1 MWNLLRGKKRS
12 DRPTADA
19 SPRDDALSALAS
31 EHRASAKRASEA
43 DAEAR
48 GGSAAGADGDHA
60 DDGTSATASRSVAS
74 TVRTGGSA
82 RSGVGASGTG
92 RYDVVVDRHLDEVGA
107 GIAPEQDEDDLP
119 TVPREHRPLSR
130 EDLVADALDRW
141 AQQITGGVTAPSFLT
156 QLRAGATVL
165 DLTHSHPSGLAQL
178 LAGRGPTRLSSLVRE
193 VGALADA
200 RAHAR
205 TIREIAERHAEEVGL
220 TTCHLG
226 IGEATWY
233 PEDGSAPIHAPVLVR
248 PITLSLRGNARED
261 VDLEVDTTADLNPVL
276 LRSLREAGVA
286 VDARALLAT
295 TDSTHGFDPTPVL
308 DAFRSLGQPLPGF
321 RVTHALVVGNLMDA
335 AGSVAEDLAAERTDW
350 VASPVVAALA
360 GDAEAQAVV
369 RSDETDDQV
378 PEVPED
384 ELVAAVDPDHRG
396 VLARVLAGQ
405 DLAVAAPPGSGSLDL
420 VVDLA
425 EELNARGRSV
435 LIVSQRRRNL
445 TQLVAS
451 AQSRQLDELVF
462 DLSPDPSLQRNA
474 SAALLRSLRRAGT
487 HGLGPDD
494 GSPAE
499 LGEMRDILVGHVEAM
514 HRVQQ
519 PWDASAHDAIS
530 ALAALT
536 RLRPSPRTRVRLRA
550 DVAAQMIGTERERF
564 AEVLREAAEVGV
576 LTSGPEETTWYGAPI
591 SSDTQA
597 ARAEELIDQLRE
609 EILPQLRTAAEETG
623 GKLGLAAPT
632 TLHQLIERLTL
643 LDRVRSL
650 LATFQSAVF
659 SAPLADLVAATAD
672 KSWRAEHGVVMGF
685 GLRRRLRKEAAALQ
699 RPASLSPDLHR
710 ELHEARQVASDWRR
724 VAVTP
729 QADTPARDA
738 GAGEIPSAS
747 GTAANAETA
756 ASAETAEPA
765 DSTSTGS
772 VAATAAPT
780 GDAESTAGS
789 TTTSAS
795 ASPAS
800 AESPTATAKR
810 PSGLSTPMLPADLDR
825 AHRTVERTQKILD
838 ELSVLLD
845 GTEAG
850 VDLARTD
857 FDELERR
864 AEALAADRDDL
875 ETLPRRTELLRRL
888 SLDGLGELV
897 EDLRARRVPL
907 EQVGAE
913 LELCWW
919 RSVLELIAG
928 AEPTISQYD
937 GTSLSE
943 VAERFRRLDSEDLAG
958 ASARVHAA
966 ADETRV
972 RTMKSYPDT
981 SRAAIAE
988 LARSSTVSI
997 RDLAAKYEDILFAA
1011 RPTWI
1016 ASPYLVPQVIPRG
1029 RHFDVLIVAD
1039 GGRLPTAAAL
1049 PSIVRAEQTVVV
1061 GDPLE
1066 YGGDAAPSLLD
1077 DMLRIAPHVELLR
1090 DVHPATEGLRTFAQR
1105 RALVGEVL
1113 AVPSPVVPEQD
1124 RLVVVENGRGPVTEG
1139 MEYVESTEAELRR
1152 VTDLVIEHARTRPER
1167 SLAVLTFTDEHARRL
1182 MDRIMNT
1189 VSVIP
1194 ALRDYFDPAAREV
1207 FTVLPAAQATSI
1219 LRDDIIV
1226 SVGFGKTP
1234 HGRLLHR
1241 FGPLSEAGGR
1251 KALATVITRA
1261 RGRTTVVS
1269 SIDVQDLD
1277 QARLRSEGAHD
1288 LRAMLW
1294 VLRGGPDV
1302 PVIPHVAALTG
1313 RDEPIAPPDPE
1324 QPRQSPVPPPHAE
1337 EATASPAE
1345 AEEQTDLSEDDMDA
1359 AIEAAL
1365 ARKSAG
1371 SPQSAGEA
1379 VEGQTDP
1386 DGASVAAADPDAP
1399 ANSANAA
1406 APDADSRAFEEHASA
1421 QAQGGEA
1428 TTADGSSEHGGEAAG
1443 GTETASGARTVDG
1456 DPAGVDAEGVTGG
1469 AGDVAPGDTGE
1480 PHTPRELETDAL
1492 VRDLADRLWR
1502 LGLLVESD
1510 FGLTSDRIELALG
1523 HPDLPG
1529 RLLLAVDTD
1538 GARYVGTASQRERDR
1553 LRAERLEAAGW
1564 AAERVWS
1571 WALFIDPDGEA
1582 ERIRRAVE
1590 RALRLVQTEELS
1602 ESPQGVGT
1610 VRHRL
1615 PRPQIPAGHQ
1625 LSFYSSEDFDAIVEF
1640 ICSDGRARLEEHLAT
1655 EVRSFLGF
1663 EQRSVLLD
1671 VSVSSAIR
1679 RYQERQ

>member
-1 MWNLLRGKKRS
+1 MWRLLRGKKRPDS
-12 DRPTADA
+12 TGDDADR
-19 SPRDDALSALAS
+19 RGDALSALAS
-31 EHRASAKRASEA
+31 EVRASAKTVGETADDQRENSSRRRDRA
-43 DAEAR
+43 
-48 GGSAAGADGDHA
+48 GAGAD
-60 DDGTSATASRSVAS
+60 
-74 TVRTGGSA
+74 
-82 RSGVGASGTG
+82 SGPSDPG
-92 RYDVVVDRHLDEVGA
+92 RAKDAPSSYDVVVDRHLEEVGA

-119 TVPREHRPLSR
+119 AEPRDHRPLSR

-141 AQQITGGVTAPSFLT
+141 AQQITGGVAAPSFLT
-156 QLRAGATVL
+156 QIRAGATVL
-165 DLTHSHPSGLAQL
+165 ELTHSHPSGLAQL

-226 IGEATWY
+226 IGEATWF

-248 PITLSLRGNARED
+248 PITLRLRGNARED
-261 VDLEVDTTADLNPVL
+261 VDLEVDTIADLNPVL

-295 TDSTHGFDPTPVL
+295 TDGAHGFDPNPVL

-321 RVTHALVVGNLMDA
+321 RITHALVVGNLMDA
-335 AGSVAEDLAAERTDW
+335 AGSVAEDLAADRPDW
-350 VASPVVAALA
+350 VSSPLVAALA
-360 GDAEAQAVV
+360 GDAEARAVV
-369 RSDETDDQV
+369 RSDEPELPDAV

-384 ELVAAVDPDHRG
+384 ELVSAVDPDHRQ

-405 DLAVAAPPGSGSLDL
+405 DLAVAAPPGTSSLDL

-425 EELNARGRSV
+425 EELNARGRRV

-445 TQLVAS
+445 SRLVAT
-451 AQSRQLDELVF
+451 AQRRGLEELVF

-494 GSPAE
+494 SAPTE
-499 LGEMRDILVGHVEAM
+499 LAGMRDILVGHVEAM
-514 HRVQQ
+514 HRLQQ

-536 RLRPSPRTRVRLRA
+536 RQRPAPRTPVRLRA
-550 DVAAQMIGTERERF
+550 DVAAQMIGADRDRF
-564 AEVLREAAEVGV
+564 ADALREAAEVGV
-576 LTSGPEETTWYGAPI
+576 LTSGPEETAWYGAPI

-597 ARAEELIDQLRE
+597 ARAEELVDQLRAE
-609 EILPQLRTAAEETG
+609 TLPQLRSAYEEAG
-623 GKLGLAAPT
+623 GKLGLEEPV
-632 TLHQLIERLTL
+632 TLHQLTERLGL
-643 LDRVRSL
+643 LDRVRVL

-659 SAPLADLVAATAD
+659 AAPLADLVAATAD
-672 KSWRAEHGVVMGF
+672 KSWRVEHGVTMGF
-685 GLRRRLRKEAAALQ
+685 GVRRRLRKDAASLQ

-710 ELHEARQVASDWRR
+710 DLTEARRVAGEWRR
-724 VAVTP
+724 VAVG
-729 QADTPARDA
+729 RD
-738 GAGEIPSAS
+738 GA
-747 GTAANAETA
+747 
-756 ASAETAEPA
+756 
-765 DSTSTGS
+765 STE
-772 VAATAAPT
+772 VRTAAPSS
-780 GDAESTAGS
+780 AA
-789 TTTSAS
+789 TSSSAAS
-795 ASPAS
+795 SSPASPAL
-800 AESPTATAKR
+800 PT
-810 PSGLSTPMLPADLDR
+810 DLDR
-825 AHRTVERTQKILD
+825 IHRTAERAQKILD
-838 ELSVLLD
+838 ELAVLLD
-845 GTEAG
+845 GTPAG
-850 VDLARTD
+850 ADLARTD
-857 FDELERR
+857 IDELERR
-864 AEALAADRDDL
+864 VTALAGDRTDL

-888 SLDGLGELV
+888 AFDGLGELV
-897 EDLRARRVPL
+897 EDLRARRVPH
-907 EQVGAE
+907 EQVDAE

-943 VAERFRRLDSEDLAG
+943 VAERFRRLDAEYLAG
-958 ASARVHAA
+958 ASTRVHAA

-972 RTMKSYPDT
+972 STMKSYPDT

-1011 RPTWI
+1011 RPAWL

-1049 PSIVRAEQTVVV
+1049 PSIARAEQTVVV

-1090 DVHPATEGLRTFAQR
+1090 DTHPATEGLRTFAQR
-1105 RALVGEVL
+1105 RALAGEVL
-1113 AVPSPVVPEQD
+1113 SVPSPVVPEQD
-1124 RLVVVENGRGPVTEG
+1124 RLVLVENGRGPVTSG
-1139 MEYVESTEAELRR
+1139 MEYVESTEPELRR
-1152 VTDLVIEHARTRPER
+1152 VTDLVIEHARTRPDR
-1167 SLAVLTFTDEHARRL
+1167 SLAVLTFTQEHARRL
-1182 MDRIMNT
+1182 MERIMNT

-1207 FTVLPAAQATSI
+1207 FIVLPAEQATSI
-1219 LRDDIIV
+1219 MRDDIIV

-1234 HGRLLHR
+1234 HDRLLHR

-1269 SIDVQDLD
+1269 ALDVQDLD
-1277 QARLRSEGAHD
+1277 HARLRSDGARD

-1302 PVIPHVAALTG
+1302 PVVPHVAALTG
-1313 RDEPIAPPDPE
+1313 RDEPIAPPEPE
-1324 QPRQSPVPPPHAE
+1324 APRQSPAAPNPGDDEIDGAATGASSA
-1337 EATASPAE
+1337 ATAAPVHSAE
-1345 AEEQTDLSEDDMDA
+1345 TDLSDEDMDA

-1371 SPQSAGEA
+1371 SPDSAEPEADATGE
-1379 VEGQTDP
+1379 
-1386 DGASVAAADPDAP
+1386 DPDA
-1399 ANSANAA
+1399 
-1406 APDADSRAFEEHASA
+1406 DADADADA
-1421 QAQGGEA
+1421 GAKPADVDAA
-1428 TTADGSSEHGGEAAG
+1428 TGTESDEGAAG
-1443 GTETASGARTVDG
+1443 LGPADET
-1456 DPAGVDAEGVTGG
+1456 PEAEEPEVP
-1469 AGDVAPGDTGE
+1469 VA
-1480 PHTPRELETDAL
+1480 PRELETDAL

-1523 HPDLPG
+1523 HPDMPG

-1538 GARYVGTASQRERDR
+1538 GARYDGTSSQRERDR

-1564 AAERVWS
+1564 ATERVWS

-1582 ERIRRAVE
+1582 ERIRRAVD

-1602 ESPQGVGT
+1602 ESPTGVGT

-1625 LSFYSSEDFDAIVEF
+1625 LSFYSSEDFDTVVEY

-1655 EVRSFLGF
+1655 EVRSYLGF